1 MNPVKISI
9 NWLKEYLETKSAPEE
24 ISDILTNLGLEVE
37 KILPFESIKGGLI
50 GVVAGK
56 VLKCEKHPNADRLKV
71 TSIDLG
77 NNETSEI
84 VCGAPNIMEGQIVPV
99 AKVGSKIYTNG
110 GDEIKIK
117 KSKIRGVVSNGMV
130 CAEDEIGLGESHEGI
145 MVLDSKIKPGTPI
158 SEVFNVENDNIF
170 EIGLT
175 PNRSDAMSHY
185 GVARDL
191 KAYYDLN
198 SQTSKITLPSINDF
212 ESVKID
218 EDFEVSVKDIDKCPF
233 YSGLIIKNI
242 KVGPSSKELQNKLKS
257 IGLKPIN
264 NIVDITNFV
273 MHEIGQPLHAF
284 DLDKIK
290 NITVKS
296 VKSNTK
302 FKTLDDNI
310 INLDSDDLM
319 ICSNNDPLCLAGI
332 YGGYDSGVS
341 NSTTN
346 LFLESAIFD
355 SVTIRKS
362 SKRHQLFTDASYRY
376 ERGVDPEKVLY
387 ALKRA
392 SILIKE
398 ANQEANI
405 SEILVEDNLKVDIK
419 DIYLRYDRIDS
430 IAGQKIDKETITQI
444 LSSLDFEIKGH
455 SEDGLNIIAPN
466 YRHDVYREIDVIEE
480 ILRVYGFNNI
490 NVESKISMSI
500 PEIGKNNINKTESLI
515 SNNLVGIGFNEIINN
530 SICSPGVNEKFNN
543 QAVNLLNPQ
552 GTELS
557 NLRSSLIPNALET
570 VKHNINRQNRNL
582 KIFEIGN
589 TYSINDNNYIENKRL
604 NVTVTGQIFDEN
616 WISELSKSNF
626 YYLKGVAENL
636 LNNLNV
642 SNIKYEVN
650 NDELFEYK
658 LCIHNNKKN
667 IGFIGELNS
676 TYTKEFSI
684 DDKIHLLNLD
694 LDNIKLKSAN
704 VKYQELSKFP
714 SSRRDLSM
722 ILDDNINFEAIK
734 NLAFNVENKILKD
747 VNLFDEYKGKN
758 IEDNKK
764 SLAVSFIFND
774 SKKTLTDKLIDK
786 IMLKLSDK
794 YKTELGAVIRDK

>member
-1 MNPVKISI
+1 MKISI
-9 NWLKEYLETKSAPEE
+9 NWLKEYLETKSNPEE

-37 KILPFESIKGGLI
+37 KILPFESVKGGLT

-84 VCGAPNIMEGQIVPV
+84 VCGAPNIMEGQIVPI
-99 AKVGSKIYTNG
+99 AKVGSKIYTNA

-130 CAEDEIGLGESHEGI
+130 CAEDEIGLGESHDGI

-158 SEVFNVENDNIF
+158 SEVFNVENDNIL

-218 EDFEVSVKDIDKCPF
+218 EDFEVSVTDTDKCPF

-405 SEILVEDNLKVDIK
+405 SEILIEDNLKVDIK
-419 DIYLRYDRIDS
+419 DIYLRYDRIAS

-455 SEDGLNIIAPN
+455 TEDGLNIIAPN

-500 PEIGKNNINKTESLI
+500 PEIGKNHINKIESLI
-515 SNNLVGIGFNEIINN
+515 SNNLVGIGFHEIINN

-543 QAVNLLNPQ
+543 QGVKLLNPQ

-589 TYSINDNNYIENKRL
+589 TYSITDNNYIENKRL
-604 NVTVTGQIFDEN
+604 NVTVTGKIFDEN

-658 LCIHNNKKN
+658 LFIYNNENN

-794 YKTELGAVIRDK
+794 YKTDLGAVIRDK

>member
-1 MNPVKISI
+1 MKISI
-9 NWLKEYLETKSAPEE
+9 NWLKEYLETKSNPEE

-37 KILPFESIKGGLI
+37 KILPFESIKGGLT

-84 VCGAPNIMEGQIVPV
+84 VCGAPNIMEGQIVPI

-130 CAEDEIGLGESHEGI
+130 CAEDEIGLGESHDGI

-158 SEVFNVENDNIF
+158 SEVFNVENDNIL

-218 EDFEVSVKDIDKCPF
+218 EDFEVSVKDTDKCPF

-319 ICSNNDPLCLAGI
+319 ICSDNNPLCLAGI

-405 SEILVEDNLKVDIK
+405 SEILIEDNLKVDIK
-419 DIYLRYDRIDS
+419 DIYLRYDRIAS

-530 SICSPGVNEKFNN
+530 SICSPGVNEKFSN

-604 NVTVTGQIFDEN
+604 NVTVTGKIFDEN
-616 WISELSKSNF
+616 WISEFSKSNF

-704 VKYQELSKFP
+704 VKYQELSRFP

-764 SLAVSFIFND
+764 SLAVSFTFND

>member
-1 MNPVKISI
+1 MKISI
-9 NWLKEYLETKSAPEE
+9 NWLKEYLETKSNPEE

-37 KILPFESIKGGLI
+37 KILPFESVKGGLT

-84 VCGAPNIMEGQIVPV
+84 VCGAPNIMEGQIVPI

-130 CAEDEIGLGESHEGI
+130 CAEDEIGLGESHDGI

-158 SEVFNVENDNIF
+158 SEVFNVENDNIL

-319 ICSNNDPLCLAGI
+319 ICSDNNPLCLAGI

-405 SEILVEDNLKVDIK
+405 SEILIEDNLKVDIK
-419 DIYLRYDRIDS
+419 DIYLRYDRIAS

-530 SICSPGVNEKFNN
+530 SICSPGVNEKFSN

-604 NVTVTGQIFDEN
+604 NVTVTGKIFDEN
-616 WISELSKSNF
+616 WISEFSKSNF

-764 SLAVSFIFND
+764 SLAVSFTFND

-794 YKTELGAVIRDK
+794 YKTDLGAVIRDK

>member
-1 MNPVKISI
+1 MKISI
-9 NWLKEYLETKSAPEE
+9 NWLKEYLETKSNPEE

-37 KILPFESIKGGLI
+37 KILPFESVKGGLT

-84 VCGAPNIMEGQIVPV
+84 VCGAPNIMEGQIVPI

-130 CAEDEIGLGESHEGI
+130 CAEDEIGLGESHDGI

-158 SEVFNVENDNIF
+158 SEVFNVENDNIL

-198 SQTSKITLPSINDF
+198 SQTSKITLPSINNF

-310 INLDSDDLM
+310 INLDSDDLI
-319 ICSNNDPLCLAGI
+319 ICSDNNPLCLAGI

-405 SEILVEDNLKVDIK
+405 SEILIEDNLKVDIK
-419 DIYLRYDRIDS
+419 DIYLRYDRIAS
-430 IAGQKIDKETITQI
+430 ITGQKIDKETITQI

-530 SICSPGVNEKFNN
+530 SICSPSVNEKFSS
-543 QAVNLLNPQ
+543 QAVSLLNPQ

-604 NVTVTGQIFDEN
+604 NVTVTGKIFDEN
-616 WISELSKSNF
+616 WISEFSKSNF

-704 VKYQELSKFP
+704 VKYQELSRFP
-714 SSRRDLSM
+714 SSRRDISM

-764 SLAVSFIFND
+764 SLAVSFTFND

-794 YKTELGAVIRDK
+794 YKTDLGAVIRDK

>member
-1 MNPVKISI
+1 MKISI
-9 NWLKEYLETKSAPEE
+9 NWLKEYLETKSNPEE

-37 KILPFESIKGGLI
+37 KILPFESVKGGLT

-84 VCGAPNIMEGQIVPV
+84 VCGAPNIMEGQIVPI

-130 CAEDEIGLGESHEGI
+130 CAEDEIGLGESHDGI

-158 SEVFNVENDNIF
+158 SEVFNVENDNIL

-198 SQTSKITLPSINDF
+198 SQTSKITLPSINNF

-319 ICSNNDPLCLAGI
+319 ICSDNNPLCLAGI

-405 SEILVEDNLKVDIK
+405 SEILIEDNLKVDIK
-419 DIYLRYDRIDS
+419 DIYLRYDRIAS

-530 SICSPGVNEKFNN
+530 SICSPGVNEKFSS
-543 QAVNLLNPQ
+543 QAVSLLNPQ

-604 NVTVTGQIFDEN
+604 NVTVTGKIFDEN
-616 WISELSKSNF
+616 WISEFSKSNF

-650 NDELFEYK
+650 SDELFEYK
-658 LCIHNNKKN
+658 LFIYNNKNN

-704 VKYQELSKFP
+704 VKYQELSRFP
-714 SSRRDLSM
+714 SSRRDISM

-764 SLAVSFIFND
+764 SLAVSFTFND

-794 YKTELGAVIRDK
+794 YKTDLGAVIRDK

>member
-1 MNPVKISI
+1 MKISI
-9 NWLKEYLETKSAPEE
+9 NWLKEYLETKSNPEE

-37 KILPFESIKGGLI
+37 KILPFESIKGGLT

-84 VCGAPNIMEGQIVPV
+84 VCGAPNIMEGQIVPI

-130 CAEDEIGLGESHEGI
+130 CAEDEIGLGESHDGI

-158 SEVFNVENDNIF
+158 SEVFNVENDNIL

-218 EDFEVSVKDIDKCPF
+218 EDFEVSVTDTDKCPF

-405 SEILVEDNLKVDIK
+405 SEILIEDNLKVDIK
-419 DIYLRYDRIDS
+419 DIYLRYDRIAS

-530 SICSPGVNEKFNN
+530 SICSPGVNEKFSN

-604 NVTVTGQIFDEN
+604 NVTVTGKIFDEN
-616 WISELSKSNF
+616 WISEFSKSNF

-704 VKYQELSKFP
+704 VKYQELSRFP

-764 SLAVSFIFND
+764 SLAVSFTFND

-794 YKTELGAVIRDK
+794 YKTDLGAVIRDK

>member
-1 MNPVKISI
+1 MKISI
-9 NWLKEYLETKSAPEE
+9 NWLKEYLETKSNPEE

-37 KILPFESIKGGLI
+37 KILPFESVKGGLT

-84 VCGAPNIMEGQIVPV
+84 VCGAPNIMEGQIVPI
-99 AKVGSKIYTNG
+99 AKVGSKIYSNG

-130 CAEDEIGLGESHEGI
+130 CAEDEIGLGESHDGI

-158 SEVFNVENDNIF
+158 SEVFKVENDNIL

-185 GVARDL
+185 GIARDL

-218 EDFEVSVKDIDKCPF
+218 EDFEVSVKDTDKCPF

-341 NSTTN
+341 NNTTN

-405 SEILVEDNLKVDIK
+405 SEILIEDNLKVDIK

-430 IAGQKIDKETITQI
+430 ITGQKIDKETITQI

-455 SEDGLNIIAPN
+455 TEDGLNIIAPN

-500 PEIGKNNINKTESLI
+500 PEIGKNHINKIESLI
-515 SNNLVGIGFNEIINN
+515 SNNLVGIGFHEIINN

-557 NLRSSLIPNALET
+557 NLRSSLIPTALET

-589 TYSINDNNYIENKRL
+589 TYSITDNNYIENKRL
-604 NVTVTGQIFDEN
+604 NVTVTGKIFDEN
-616 WISELSKSNF
+616 WISELSQSNF

-676 TYTKEFSI
+676 IYTKEFSI

-694 LDNIKLKSAN
+694 LDNIKLKSGN

-722 ILDDNINFEAIK
+722 ILDNNINFESIR

-794 YKTELGAVIRDK
+794 YKTDLGAVIRDK

>member
-1 MNPVKISI
+1 
-9 NWLKEYLETKSAPEE
+9 
-24 ISDILTNLGLEVE
+24 
-37 KILPFESIKGGLI
+37 
-50 GVVAGK
+50 
-56 VLKCEKHPNADRLKV
+56 
-71 TSIDLG
+71 
-77 NNETSEI
+77 
-84 VCGAPNIMEGQIVPV
+84 
-99 AKVGSKIYTNG
+99 
-110 GDEIKIK
+110 
-117 KSKIRGVVSNGMV
+117 
-130 CAEDEIGLGESHEGI
+130 
-145 MVLDSKIKPGTPI
+145 
-158 SEVFNVENDNIF
+158 
-170 EIGLT
+170 
-175 PNRSDAMSHY
+175 MSHY

-198 SQTSKITLPSINDF
+198 SQTSKIILPSINDF

-218 EDFEVSVKDIDKCPF
+218 EDFEVSVKDTDKCPF

-341 NSTTN
+341 NNTTN

-405 SEILVEDNLKVDIK
+405 SEILIEDNLKVDIK

-430 IAGQKIDKETITQI
+430 ITGQKIDKETITQI

-455 SEDGLNIIAPN
+455 TEDGLNIIAPN

-490 NVESKISMSI
+490 TVESKISISI
-500 PEIGKNNINKTESLI
+500 PEIGKNHINRTESLI
-515 SNNLVGIGFNEIINN
+515 SNNLVGIGFHEIINN
-530 SICSPGVNEKFNN
+530 SICSPGVNENFNN

-552 GTELS
+552 GAELS

-589 TYSINDNNYIENKRL
+589 TYSITDNNYIENKRL
-604 NVTVTGQIFDEN
+604 NVTVTGKIFDEN
-616 WISELSKSNF
+616 WISELSQSNF

-636 LNNLNV
+636 LNSLNI

-650 NDELFEYK
+650 NDELFQYK
-658 LCIHNNKKN
+658 LCIYNNKNN

-694 LDNIKLKSAN
+694 LDNIKLKSGN

-722 ILDDNINFEAIK
+722 ILDNNINFESIR

-794 YKTELGAVIRDK
+794 YKTDLGAVIRDK

>member
-1 MNPVKISI
+1 MKISI
-9 NWLKEYLETKSAPEE
+9 NWLKEYLETKSNPEE

-37 KILPFESIKGGLI
+37 KILPFESVKGGLT

-84 VCGAPNIMEGQIVPV
+84 VCGAPNIMEGQIVPI

-130 CAEDEIGLGESHEGI
+130 CAEDEIGLGESHDGI

-158 SEVFNVENDNIF
+158 SEVFNVENDNIL

-198 SQTSKITLPSINDF
+198 SQTSKITLPSINNF

-310 INLDSDDLM
+310 INLDSDDLI
-319 ICSNNDPLCLAGI
+319 ICSDNNPLCLAGI

-405 SEILVEDNLKVDIK
+405 SEILIEDNLKVDIK
-419 DIYLRYDRIDS
+419 DIYLRYDRIAS
-430 IAGQKIDKETITQI
+430 ITGQKIDKETITQI

-530 SICSPGVNEKFNN
+530 SICSPSVNEKFSS
-543 QAVNLLNPQ
+543 QAVSLLNPQ

-589 TYSINDNNYIENKRL
+589 TYSITDNNYIENKRL
-604 NVTVTGQIFDEN
+604 NVTVTGKIFDEN
-616 WISELSKSNF
+616 WISEFSKSNF

-704 VKYQELSKFP
+704 VKYQELSRFP
-714 SSRRDLSM
+714 SSRRDISM

-764 SLAVSFIFND
+764 SLAVSFTFND

-794 YKTELGAVIRDK
+794 YKTDLGAVIRDK

>member
-1 MNPVKISI
+1 MKISI
-9 NWLKEYLETKSAPEE
+9 NWLKEYLETKSNAEE

-37 KILPFESIKGGLI
+37 KILPFESIKGGLT

-84 VCGAPNIMEGQIVPV
+84 VCGAPNIMEGQIVPI

-130 CAEDEIGLGESHEGI
+130 CAEDEIGLGESHDGI

-158 SEVFNVENDNIF
+158 SEVFNVENDNIL

-218 EDFEVSVKDIDKCPF
+218 EDFEVSVKDTDKCPF

-319 ICSNNDPLCLAGI
+319 ICSDNNPLCLAGI
-332 YGGYDSGVS
+332 YGGFDSGVS

-405 SEILVEDNLKVDIK
+405 SEILIEDNLKVDIK
-419 DIYLRYDRIDS
+419 DIYLRYDRIAS

-500 PEIGKNNINKTESLI
+500 PEIGKNHINKTESLI

-530 SICSPGVNEKFNN
+530 SICSPGVNEKFSN

-604 NVTVTGQIFDEN
+604 NVTVTGKIFDEN
-616 WISELSKSNF
+616 WISEFSKSNF

-704 VKYQELSKFP
+704 VKYQELSRFP

-764 SLAVSFIFND
+764 SLAVSFTFND

-794 YKTELGAVIRDK
+794 YKTDLGAVIRDK

>member
-1 MNPVKISI
+1 MKISI
-9 NWLKEYLETKSAPEE
+9 NWLKEYLETKSNPEE

-37 KILPFESIKGGLI
+37 KILPFESVKGGLT

-84 VCGAPNIMEGQIVPV
+84 VCGAPNIMEGQIVPI

-130 CAEDEIGLGESHEGI
+130 CAEDEIGLGESHDGI

-158 SEVFNVENDNIF
+158 SEVFNVENDNIL

-218 EDFEVSVKDIDKCPF
+218 EDFEVSVTDTDKCPF

-310 INLDSDDLM
+310 INLDSDDLI
-319 ICSNNDPLCLAGI
+319 ICSDNNPLCLAGI

-376 ERGVDPEKVLY
+376 ERGIDPEKVLY

-405 SEILVEDNLKVDIK
+405 SEILIEDNLKVDIK
-419 DIYLRYDRIDS
+419 DIYLRYDRIAS
-430 IAGQKIDKETITQI
+430 ITGQKIDKETITQI

-530 SICSPGVNEKFNN
+530 SICSPSVNEKFSS
-543 QAVNLLNPQ
+543 QAVSLLNPQ

-604 NVTVTGQIFDEN
+604 NVTVTGKIFDEN
-616 WISELSKSNF
+616 WISEFSKSNF

-650 NDELFEYK
+650 SDELFEYK
-658 LCIHNNKKN
+658 LFIYNNKNN

-704 VKYQELSKFP
+704 VKYQELSRFP

-764 SLAVSFIFND
+764 SLAVSFTFND

-794 YKTELGAVIRDK
+794 YKTDLGAVIRDK

>member
-1 MNPVKISI
+1 VKISI
-9 NWLKEYLETKSAPEE
+9 NWLKEYLETKSNPEE

-37 KILPFESIKGGLI
+37 KILPFESVKGGLT

-84 VCGAPNIMEGQIVPV
+84 VCGAPNIMEGQIVPI

-130 CAEDEIGLGESHEGI
+130 CAEDEIGLGESHDGI

-158 SEVFNVENDNIF
+158 SEVFNVENDNIL

-218 EDFEVSVKDIDKCPF
+218 EDFEVSVKDTDKCPF

-310 INLDSDDLM
+310 INLDSDDLI
-319 ICSNNDPLCLAGI
+319 ICSDNNPLCLAGI

-405 SEILVEDNLKVDIK
+405 SEILIEDNLKVDIK
-419 DIYLRYDRIDS
+419 DIYLRYDRIAS

-515 SNNLVGIGFNEIINN
+515 SNNLVGIGFHEIINN
-530 SICSPGVNEKFNN
+530 SICSPGVNEKFSN

-604 NVTVTGQIFDEN
+604 NVTVTGKIFDEN
-616 WISELSKSNF
+616 WISEFSKSNF

-704 VKYQELSKFP
+704 VKYQELSRFP

-764 SLAVSFIFND
+764 SLAVSFTFND

-794 YKTELGAVIRDK
+794 YKTDLGAVIRDK

>member
-1 MNPVKISI
+1 MKISI
-9 NWLKEYLETKSAPEE
+9 NWLKEYLETKSNPEE

-37 KILPFESIKGGLI
+37 KILPFESVKGGLT

-84 VCGAPNIMEGQIVPV
+84 VCGAPNIMEGQIVPI

-130 CAEDEIGLGESHEGI
+130 CAEDEIGLGESHDGI

-158 SEVFNVENDNIF
+158 SEVFNVENDNIL

-198 SQTSKITLPSINDF
+198 SQTSKITLPSINNF

-319 ICSNNDPLCLAGI
+319 ICSDNNPLCLAGI

-405 SEILVEDNLKVDIK
+405 SEILIEDNLKVDIK
-419 DIYLRYDRIDS
+419 DIYLRYDRIAS
-430 IAGQKIDKETITQI
+430 ITGQKIDKETITQI

-530 SICSPGVNEKFNN
+530 SICSPGVNEKFSN

-604 NVTVTGQIFDEN
+604 NVTVTGKIFDEN
-616 WISELSKSNF
+616 WISEFSKSNF

-704 VKYQELSKFP
+704 VKYQELSRFP
-714 SSRRDLSM
+714 SSRRDISM

-764 SLAVSFIFND
+764 SLAVSFTFND

-794 YKTELGAVIRDK
+794 YKTDLGAVIRDK

>member
-1 MNPVKISI
+1 MKISI
-9 NWLKEYLETKSAPEE
+9 NWLKEYLETKSNPEE

-37 KILPFESIKGGLI
+37 KILPFESVKGGLT

-84 VCGAPNIMEGQIVPV
+84 VCGAPNIMEGQIVPI

-130 CAEDEIGLGESHEGI
+130 CAEDEIGLGESHDGI

-158 SEVFNVENDNIF
+158 SEVFNVENDNIL

-198 SQTSKITLPSINDF
+198 SQTSKITLPSINNF

-319 ICSNNDPLCLAGI
+319 ICSDNNPLCLAGI

-405 SEILVEDNLKVDIK
+405 SEILIEDNLKVDIK

-430 IAGQKIDKETITQI
+430 ITGQKIDKETITQI

-543 QAVNLLNPQ
+543 QAVKLLNPQ

-589 TYSINDNNYIENKRL
+589 TYSITDNNYIENKRL
-604 NVTVTGQIFDEN
+604 NVTVTGKIFDEN
-616 WISELSKSNF
+616 WISEFSKSNF

-694 LDNIKLKSAN
+694 LDNIKLKSGN

-764 SLAVSFIFND
+764 SLAVSFTFND

-794 YKTELGAVIRDK
+794 YKTDLGAVIRDK

>member
-1 MNPVKISI
+1 MKISI
-9 NWLKEYLETKSAPEE
+9 NWLKEYLETKSNPEE

-37 KILPFESIKGGLI
+37 KILPFESVKGGLT

-84 VCGAPNIMEGQIVPV
+84 VCGAPNIMEGQIVPI

-130 CAEDEIGLGESHEGI
+130 CAEDEIGLGESHDGI

-158 SEVFNVENDNIF
+158 SEVFNVENDNIL

-405 SEILVEDNLKVDIK
+405 SEILIEDNLKVDIK

-430 IAGQKIDKETITQI
+430 ITGQKIDKETITQI

-455 SEDGLNIIAPN
+455 TEDGLNIIAPN

-500 PEIGKNNINKTESLI
+500 PEIGKNHINKTESLI
-515 SNNLVGIGFNEIINN
+515 SNNLIGIGFNEIINN
-530 SICSPGVNEKFNN
+530 SICSPGVNEKFSN

-589 TYSINDNNYIENKRL
+589 TYSITDNNYIENKRL
-604 NVTVTGQIFDEN
+604 NVTVTGKIFDEN

-658 LCIHNNKKN
+658 LFIYNNKNN

-722 ILDDNINFEAIK
+722 ILDDNIKFEAIK

-758 IEDNKK
+758 IEDNKR
-764 SLAVSFIFND
+764 SFAVSFTFND

-794 YKTELGAVIRDK
+794 YKTDLGADIRDK

>member
-1 MNPVKISI
+1 MKISI
-9 NWLKEYLETKSAPEE
+9 NWLKEYLETKSNPEE
-24 ISDILTNLGLEVE
+24 ISVILTNLGLEVE
-37 KILPFESIKGGLI
+37 KILPFESVKGGLT

-84 VCGAPNIMEGQIVPV
+84 ICGAPNIMEGLIVPV

-130 CAEDEIGLGESHEGI
+130 CAEDEIGLGESHDGI

-158 SEVFNVENDNIF
+158 SEVFNVENDTIL

-218 EDFEVSVKDIDKCPF
+218 EDFEVSVEDTDKCPF

-273 MHEIGQPLHAF
+273 MHEMGQPLHAF

-376 ERGVDPEKVLY
+376 ERGVDQEKVLY

-405 SEILVEDNLKVDIK
+405 SEILIEDNLKVAIK

-444 LSSLDFEIKGH
+444 LNSLDFEIKAH
-455 SEDGLNIIAPN
+455 TKDGLNIIAPN

-500 PEIGKNNINKTESLI
+500 PEIGKNHINKTESLI
-515 SNNLVGIGFNEIINN
+515 SNNLVGIGFHEIINN

-543 QAVNLLNPQ
+543 QSVILLNPQ

-589 TYSINDNNYIENKRL
+589 TYSITDNNYIENKRL
-604 NVTVTGQIFDEN
+604 NVTVTGKIFDEN

-658 LCIHNNKKN
+658 LFIYNNKNN

-694 LDNIKLKSAN
+694 LDNIKLKSEN

-794 YKTELGAVIRDK
+794 YKTDLGAVIRDK

>member
-1 MNPVKISI
+1 MKISI
-9 NWLKEYLETKSAPEE
+9 NWLKEYLETKSNPEE

-37 KILPFESIKGGLI
+37 KILPFESVKGGLS

-84 VCGAPNIMEGQIVPV
+84 VCGAPNIMEGQIVPI

-130 CAEDEIGLGESHEGI
+130 CAEDEIGLGESHDGI

-158 SEVFNVENDNIF
+158 SEVFNVENDNIL

-218 EDFEVSVKDIDKCPF
+218 EDFEVSVKDTDKCPF

-405 SEILVEDNLKVDIK
+405 SEILIEDNLKVDIK

-430 IAGQKIDKETITQI
+430 ITGQKIDKETITQI

-455 SEDGLNIIAPN
+455 TEDGLNIIAPN

-500 PEIGKNNINKTESLI
+500 PEIGKNHINKTESLI
-515 SNNLVGIGFNEIINN
+515 SNNLVGIGFHEIINN

-589 TYSINDNNYIENKRL
+589 TYSITDNNYIENKRL
-604 NVTVTGQIFDEN
+604 NVTVTGKIFDEN

-658 LCIHNNKKN
+658 LFIYNNENN

-764 SLAVSFIFND
+764 SLAVSFTFND

-794 YKTELGAVIRDK
+794 YKTDLGAVIRDK

>member
-1 MNPVKISI
+1 MKISI
-9 NWLKEYLETKSAPEE
+9 NWLKEYLETKSNPEE

-37 KILPFESIKGGLI
+37 KILPFESVKGGLT

-84 VCGAPNIMEGQIVPV
+84 VCGAPNIMEGQIVPI
-99 AKVGSKIYTNG
+99 AKVGSKIYTNS

-130 CAEDEIGLGESHEGI
+130 CAEDEIGLGESHDGI

-198 SQTSKITLPSINDF
+198 SQTSKITLPSVNDF

-284 DLDKIK
+284 DLDKIN

-310 INLDSDDLM
+310 INLDSDDLI
-319 ICSNNDPLCLAGI
+319 ICSDNNPLCLAGI

-405 SEILVEDNLKVDIK
+405 SEILIEDNLKVDIK

-430 IAGQKIDKETITQI
+430 ITGQKIDKETITQI

-455 SEDGLNIIAPN
+455 TEDGLNIIAPN

-500 PEIGKNNINKTESLI
+500 PEIGKNHINKIESLI
-515 SNNLVGIGFNEIINN
+515 SNNLVGIGFHEIINN

-543 QAVNLLNPQ
+543 QAVKLLNPQ

-589 TYSINDNNYIENKRL
+589 TYSITDNNYIENKRL
-604 NVTVTGQIFDEN
+604 NVTVTGKIFDEN

-658 LCIHNNKKN
+658 LFIYNNKNN

-764 SLAVSFIFND
+764 SLAVSFTFND

-794 YKTELGAVIRDK
+794 YKTDLGAVIRDK

>member
-1 MNPVKISI
+1 MKISI
-9 NWLKEYLETKSAPEE
+9 NWLKEYLETKSNPEE

-37 KILPFESIKGGLI
+37 KILPFESIKGGLT

-84 VCGAPNIMEGQIVPV
+84 VCGAPNIMEGQIVPI

-130 CAEDEIGLGESHEGI
+130 CAEDEIGLGESHDGI

-158 SEVFNVENDNIF
+158 SEVFNVENDNIL

-218 EDFEVSVKDIDKCPF
+218 EDFEVSVKDTDKCPF

-405 SEILVEDNLKVDIK
+405 SEILIEDNLKVDIK
-419 DIYLRYDRIDS
+419 DIYLRYDRIAS

-500 PEIGKNNINKTESLI
+500 PEIGKNHINKTESLI

-530 SICSPGVNEKFNN
+530 SICSPGVNEKFSN

-604 NVTVTGQIFDEN
+604 NVTVTGKIFDEN
-616 WISELSKSNF
+616 WISEFSKSNF

-704 VKYQELSKFP
+704 VKYQELSRFP

-758 IEDNKK
+758 IKDNKK
-764 SLAVSFIFND
+764 SFAVSFTFND

-794 YKTELGAVIRDK
+794 YKTDLGAVIRDK

>member
-1 MNPVKISI
+1 MKISI
-9 NWLKEYLETKSAPEE
+9 NWLKEYLETKSNPEE

-37 KILPFESIKGGLI
+37 KILPFESVKGGLT

-84 VCGAPNIMEGQIVPV
+84 VCGAPNIMEGQIVPI

-130 CAEDEIGLGESHEGI
+130 CAEDEIGLGESHDGI

-158 SEVFNVENDNIF
+158 SEVFNVENDNIL

-218 EDFEVSVKDIDKCPF
+218 EDFEVSVKDTDKCPF

-319 ICSNNDPLCLAGI
+319 ICSDNNPLCLAGI

-405 SEILVEDNLKVDIK
+405 SEILIEDNLKVDIK
-419 DIYLRYDRIDS
+419 DIYLRYDRIAS

-530 SICSPGVNEKFNN
+530 SICSPGVNEKFSN

-604 NVTVTGQIFDEN
+604 NVTVTGKIFDEN
-616 WISELSKSNF
+616 WISEFSKSNF

-642 SNIKYEVN
+642 SNIRYEVN

-764 SLAVSFIFND
+764 SLAVSFTFND

-794 YKTELGAVIRDK
+794 YKTDLGAVIRDK

>member
-1 MNPVKISI
+1 
-9 NWLKEYLETKSAPEE
+9 
-24 ISDILTNLGLEVE
+24 
-37 KILPFESIKGGLI
+37 
-50 GVVAGK
+50 
-56 VLKCEKHPNADRLKV
+56 
-71 TSIDLG
+71 
-77 NNETSEI
+77 
-84 VCGAPNIMEGQIVPV
+84 MEGQIVPI

-130 CAEDEIGLGESHEGI
+130 CAEDEIGLGESHDGI

-198 SQTSKITLPSINDF
+198 SQTSKITLPSINNF

-310 INLDSDDLM
+310 INLDSDDLI
-319 ICSNNDPLCLAGI
+319 ICSDNNPLCLAGI

-387 ALKRA
+387 VLKRA

-405 SEILVEDNLKVDIK
+405 SEILIEDNLKVDIK
-419 DIYLRYDRIDS
+419 DIYLRYDRIAS
-430 IAGQKIDKETITQI
+430 ITGQKIDKETITQI

-500 PEIGKNNINKTESLI
+500 PEIGKNNINKKEYLI
-515 SNNLVGIGFNEIINN
+515 SNNLVGIGFHEIINN

-589 TYSINDNNYIENKRL
+589 TYSITDNNYIENKRL
-604 NVTVTGQIFDEN
+604 NVTVTGKIFDEN
-616 WISELSKSNF
+616 WISEFSKSNF

-704 VKYQELSKFP
+704 VKYQELSRFP
-714 SSRRDLSM
+714 SSRRDISM

-764 SLAVSFIFND
+764 SLAVSFTFND

-794 YKTELGAVIRDK
+794 YKTDLGAVIRDK

>member
-1 MNPVKISI
+1 MKISI
-9 NWLKEYLETKSAPEE
+9 NWLKEYLETKSNPEE

-37 KILPFESIKGGLI
+37 KILPFESVKGGLT

-84 VCGAPNIMEGQIVPV
+84 VCGAPNIMEGQIVPI

-130 CAEDEIGLGESHEGI
+130 CAEDEIGLGESHDGI

-158 SEVFNVENDNIF
+158 SEVFNVENDNIL

-319 ICSNNDPLCLAGI
+319 ICSDNNPLCLAGI

-405 SEILVEDNLKVDIK
+405 SEILIEDNLKVDIK
-419 DIYLRYDRIDS
+419 DIYLRYDRIAS

-530 SICSPGVNEKFNN
+530 SICSPGVNEKFSN

-604 NVTVTGQIFDEN
+604 NVTVTGKIFDEN
-616 WISELSKSNF
+616 WISEFSKSNF

-704 VKYQELSKFP
+704 VKYQELSRFP

-764 SLAVSFIFND
+764 SLAVSFTFND

-794 YKTELGAVIRDK
+794 YKTDLGAVIRDK